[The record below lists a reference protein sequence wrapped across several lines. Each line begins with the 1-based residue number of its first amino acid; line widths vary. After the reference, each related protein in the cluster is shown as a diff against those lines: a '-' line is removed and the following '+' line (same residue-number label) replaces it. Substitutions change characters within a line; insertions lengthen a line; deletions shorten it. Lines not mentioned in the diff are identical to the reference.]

1 MLPLIFSSGGS
12 LTSFS
17 LIGIAIIFA
26 LSYNILL
33 GQTGL
38 LSFGHAVHYGL
49 GGFLA
54 VHAMNAVASRNWP
67 IPLPFIPLVGGLGG
81 LAFAVVSAGSSTKRA
96 GTVFAMISLG
106 IGELVASSS
115 LILRSVFGGESGIT
129 TDRTALPHL
138 FGWSFGPQ
146 LQVYY
151 LIAFWLMIS
160 AIAMYAL
167 TRTPLGRICNAVRD
181 NPERVEFIGYD
192 PHVVRY
198 LAYCFAGFFAGVA
211 GGLAAIN
218 FEIANSAYLGA
229 TQSGLVLF
237 AAFIGG
243 TAYFFGPILGAI
255 LVTYLQLGL
264 TDVTPVWQ
272 LYFGIIF
279 IGVVMFAPG
288 GIAGLLMMHRPLIR
302 AGIARHGDSVLSGR
316 RRSRRWRWR
325 SASMLAIETVARYTV
340 NRRREQRHQI
350 CSAFRFDATSPIT
363 WAVAAVLVVGGFLV
377 ARLDLAAGRRG
388 LGPRP
393 RRSRGTGG
401 ISHDRR
407 HRTVAG
413 RREEFRQTCA
423 SSATST
429 SASRKGER
437 HAIIGPNGAGK
448 STTFNLISG
457 YITPSSGEIRL
468 NGDVI
473 SGLRPYRDQPA
484 RAVALVP
491 GHQRVRQ
498 DDGLGERP
506 LRRAVGDRP
515 SLRVL
520 EERRPSAGGARAHRA
535 RCWKTSIS
543 PTAATCRRAC

>member
-1 MLPLIFSSGGS
+1 MINSATTTPDMPKERSGSGLRFYAIWLIAAVGLVVLPFVFSSGGS

-54 VHAMNAVASRNWP
+54 VHMMNAVASHDWP
-67 IPLPFIPLVGGLGG
+67 IPLPLIPLFGGIGG
-81 LAFAVVSAGSSTKRA
+81 LAFAILVGWVMTKRA

-129 TDRTALPHL
+129 TDRTALPHM

-146 LQVYY
+146 IQVTY
-151 LIAFWLMIS
+151 LIAFWVMIS

-198 LAYCFAGFFAGVA
+198 LAYAFAGFFAGVA
-211 GGLAAIN
+211 GGLTAIN

-264 TDVTPVWQ
+264 ANVTTVWQ

-279 IGVVMFAPG
+279 IGIVMFAPS

-302 AGIARHGDSVLSGR
+302 AGTLRMVIPSYLVALIPTLALALGIILS
-316 RRSRRWRWR
+316 
-325 SASMLAIETVARYTV
+325 IETVARY
-340 NRRREQRHQI
+340 
-350 CSAFRFDATSPIT
+350 SASEGEGNVINLLGIAFKATAPPT
-363 WAVAAVLVVGGFLV
+363 WAAAAVLLVGGYLV
-377 ARLDLAAGRRG
+377 ARMSWQRIAEAWDRAA
-388 LGPRP
+388 
-393 RRSRGTGG
+393 
-401 ISHDRR
+401 
-407 HRTVAG
+407 TVA
-413 RREEFRQTCA
+413 RDR
-423 SSATST
+423 
-429 SASRKGER
+429 
-437 HAIIGPNGAGK
+437 
-448 STTFNLISG
+448 G
-457 YITPSSGEIRL
+457 YL
-468 NGDVI
+468 
-473 SGLRPYRDQPA
+473 A
-484 RAVALVP
+484 
-491 GHQRVRQ
+491 
-498 DDGLGERP
+498 
-506 LRRAVGDRP
+506 
-515 SLRVL
+515 
-520 EERRPSAGGARAHRA
+520 
-535 RCWKTSIS
+535 
-543 PTAATCRRAC
+543 

>member
-1 MLPLIFSSGGS
+1 MSEAPDITLGTQKAQSGNGVRFYGIWVIAAAALVVLPLVFSSGGS

-17 LIGIAIIFA
+17 LIGIAIVFA

-54 VHAMNAVASRNWP
+54 VHVMNAVANHDWP
-67 IPLPFIPLVGGLGG
+67 VPLPFIPFAGGIGG
-81 LAFAVVSAGSSTKRA
+81 LAFAILIGWVMTKRA

-129 TDRTALPHL
+129 TDRTALPHM
-138 FGWSFGPQ
+138 FGWTFGPQ
-146 LQVYY
+146 LEVYY
-151 LIAFWLMIS
+151 LIAFWTLVS

-198 LAYCFAGFFAGVA
+198 LAYGFAGFFAGVA
-211 GGLAAIN
+211 GGLSAIN

-264 TDVTPVWQ
+264 TNVTTVWQ

-279 IGVVMFAPG
+279 IGIVMFAPG
-288 GIAGLLMMHRPLIR
+288 GIAGIMMMHRPLIR
-302 AGIARHGDSVLSGR
+302 AGSWVKLIPAYLVATLPTLALVFGVILS
-316 RRSRRWRWR
+316 
-325 SASMLAIETVARYTV
+325 IETVAHY
-340 NRRREQRHQI
+340 
-350 CSAFRFDATSPIT
+350 SASAGEGDVINLFGIPLSATATTT
-363 WAVAAVLVVGGFLV
+363 WLAAAVLVVGGFLV
-377 ARLDLAAGRRG
+377 ARLSWRRVAEAW
-388 LGPRP
+388 
-393 RRSRGTGG
+393 
-401 ISHDRR
+401 DR
-407 HRTVAG
+407 
-413 RREEFRQTCA
+413 
-423 SSATST
+423 
-429 SASRKGER
+429 
-437 HAIIGPNGAGK
+437 
-448 STTFNLISG
+448 
-457 YITPSSGEIRL
+457 
-468 NGDVI
+468 
-473 SGLRPYRDQPA
+473 
-484 RAVALVP
+484 
-491 GHQRVRQ
+491 
-498 DDGLGERP
+498 
-506 LRRAVGDRP
+506 
-515 SLRVL
+515 
-520 EERRPSAGGARAHRA
+520 
-535 RCWKTSIS
+535 
-543 PTAATCRRAC
+543 AATIARDRGYLA

>member
-1 MLPLIFSSGGS
+1 MSDATTPTMLKEESGALRFYGIWLMAAVALIVLPLVFSSGGS

-54 VHAMNAVASRNWP
+54 VHVMNAVANYNWP
-67 IPLPFIPLVGGLGG
+67 IPLPFIPLVGGIGG
-81 LAFAVVSAGSSTKRA
+81 LAFAILVGWVMTKRA

-115 LILRSVFGGESGIT
+115 LILRSVFGGEAGIT
-129 TDRTALPHL
+129 TDRTALPHM
-138 FGWSFGPQ
+138 FGWSFAPQ

-151 LIAFWLMIS
+151 LIAFWVMVS

-198 LAYCFAGFFAGVA
+198 LAYGFAGFFAGIA
-211 GGLAAIN
+211 GGLTAIN

-243 TAYFFGPILGAI
+243 SAYFFGPILGAI

-264 TDVTPVWQ
+264 TNVTTVWQ

-279 IGVVMFAPG
+279 IGIVMFAPG
-288 GIAGLLMMHRPLIR
+288 GIAGILMMHRPLIR
-302 AGIARHGDSVLSGR
+302 ARSLGMVIPSYLVAAVPTLALALGVILS
-316 RRSRRWRWR
+316 
-325 SASMLAIETVARYTV
+325 IETVARYTASEGEGNVINLLGIPV
-340 NRRREQRHQI
+340 N
-350 CSAFRFDATSPIT
+350 ATALTTPV
-363 WAVAAVLVVGGFLV
+363 VAALLVVGGFLV
-377 ARLDLAAGRRG
+377 ARITWRRVAEAW
-388 LGPRP
+388 
-393 RRSRGTGG
+393 
-401 ISHDRR
+401 DRAT
-407 HRTVAG
+407 TVA
-413 RREEFRQTCA
+413 RDR
-423 SSATST
+423 
-429 SASRKGER
+429 
-437 HAIIGPNGAGK
+437 
-448 STTFNLISG
+448 G
-457 YITPSSGEIRL
+457 YL
-468 NGDVI
+468 
-473 SGLRPYRDQPA
+473 A
-484 RAVALVP
+484 
-491 GHQRVRQ
+491 
-498 DDGLGERP
+498 
-506 LRRAVGDRP
+506 
-515 SLRVL
+515 
-520 EERRPSAGGARAHRA
+520 
-535 RCWKTSIS
+535 
-543 PTAATCRRAC
+543 

>member
-1 MLPLIFSSGGS
+1 MSDTATTAPDMLKQQPGGAMRFYGIWLIAGIALIVLPLIFPSGS
-12 LTSFS
+12 ALTSFS

-54 VHAMNAVASRNWP
+54 VHVMNAVANYSLP
-67 IPLPFIPLVGGLGG
+67 IPLPFIPLVGGIGG
-81 LAFAVVSAGSSTKRA
+81 LAFAILVGWVMTKRA

-129 TDRTALPHL
+129 TDRTALPHM
-138 FGWSFGPQ
+138 FGWTFGPQ
-146 LQVYY
+146 IQVYY
-151 LIAFWLMIS
+151 LIAFWVMVS

-198 LAYCFAGFFAGVA
+198 LAYGFAGFFAGVA
-211 GGLAAIN
+211 GGLTGIN

-255 LVTYLQLGL
+255 IVTYLQLGL
-264 TDVTPVWQ
+264 TNVTTVWQ

-279 IGVVMFAPG
+279 IFIVMFAPG
-288 GIAGLLMMHRPLIR
+288 GVAGILMKHRPLIR
-302 AGIARHGDSVLSGR
+302 AKALGLVIPSYLVAAIPTLALVLGVILS
-316 RRSRRWRWR
+316 
-325 SASMLAIETVARYTV
+325 IETVARYTV
-340 NRRREQRHQI
+340 SEGESNI
-350 CSAFRFDATSPIT
+350 VNLLGIPFDATAPAT

-377 ARLDLAAGRRG
+377 ARATWRRIAEAWDRAA
-388 LGPRP
+388 
-393 RRSRGTGG
+393 
-401 ISHDRR
+401 
-407 HRTVAG
+407 TVA
-413 RREEFRQTCA
+413 
-423 SSATST
+423 
-429 SASRKGER
+429 
-437 HAIIGPNGAGK
+437 
-448 STTFNLISG
+448 
-457 YITPSSGEIRL
+457 
-468 NGDVI
+468 
-473 SGLRPYRDQPA
+473 RD
-484 RAVALVP
+484 R
-491 GHQRVRQ
+491 GH
-498 DDGLGERP
+498 L
-506 LRRAVGDRP
+506 A
-515 SLRVL
+515 
-520 EERRPSAGGARAHRA
+520 
-535 RCWKTSIS
+535 
-543 PTAATCRRAC
+543 

>member
-1 MLPLIFSSGGS
+1 MNEATTPDMLKEQSSAVRFYGIWLVAAIALIVLPLVFSSGGS

-54 VHAMNAVASRNWP
+54 VHAMNAVAAHDLP
-67 IPLPFIPLVGGLGG
+67 IPLPFIPLFGGIGG
-81 LAFAVVSAGSSTKRA
+81 LAFAILVGWVMTKRA

-129 TDRTALPHL
+129 TDRTALPHM

-151 LIAFWLMIS
+151 LIAFWTMVS

-198 LAYCFAGFFAGVA
+198 FAYGFAGFFAGIA
-211 GGLAAIN
+211 GGLTAIN

-237 AAFIGG
+237 SAFIGG
-243 TAYFFGPILGAI
+243 IAYFFGPVLGAI

-264 TDVTPVWQ
+264 TNLTTVWQ
-272 LYFGIIF
+272 LYFGLIF
-279 IGVVMFAPG
+279 IGIVMFAPG
-288 GIAGLLMMHRPLIR
+288 GIAGLLMIHRPLIR
-302 AGIARHGDSVLSGR
+302 AGSLAMVIPSYLVAALPTLALALGVILS
-316 RRSRRWRWR
+316 
-325 SASMLAIETVARYTV
+325 IETVARYAASQGEG
-340 NRRREQRHQI
+340 NI
-350 CSAFRFDATSPIT
+350 INLLGIPFDATRPLT
-363 WAVAAVLVVGGFLV
+363 WAVAAVLVFGGFLV
-377 ARLDLAAGRRG
+377 ARITWRRVAEAWDRAA
-388 LGPRP
+388 
-393 RRSRGTGG
+393 
-401 ISHDRR
+401 
-407 HRTVAG
+407 TVA
-413 RREEFRQTCA
+413 RDR
-423 SSATST
+423 
-429 SASRKGER
+429 
-437 HAIIGPNGAGK
+437 
-448 STTFNLISG
+448 G
-457 YITPSSGEIRL
+457 YL
-468 NGDVI
+468 
-473 SGLRPYRDQPA
+473 A
-484 RAVALVP
+484 
-491 GHQRVRQ
+491 
-498 DDGLGERP
+498 
-506 LRRAVGDRP
+506 
-515 SLRVL
+515 
-520 EERRPSAGGARAHRA
+520 
-535 RCWKTSIS
+535 
-543 PTAATCRRAC
+543 

>member
-1 MLPLIFSSGGS
+1 MSKAATSSPDLLKDRSGSAMGFYAIWLMAALALVVLPLVFSSGGS

-54 VHAMNAVASRNWP
+54 VHMMNAVANHDWP
-67 IPLPFIPLVGGLGG
+67 IPLPFIPLFGGIGG
-81 LAFAVVSAGSSTKRA
+81 LAFALLVGWVMTKRA

-129 TDRTALPHL
+129 TDRTALPHM

-146 LQVYY
+146 IQVTY
-151 LIAFWLMIS
+151 LIAFWVMVS

-167 TRTPLGRICNAVRD
+167 TRTPLGRVCNAVRD

-198 LAYCFAGFFAGVA
+198 LAYAFAGFFAGIA

-243 TAYFFGPILGAI
+243 ATYFFGPVLGAI

-264 TDVTPVWQ
+264 TNLTTVWQ

-279 IGVVMFAPG
+279 IGIVMFAPS

-302 AGIARHGDSVLSGR
+302 AGTLRSVIPSYLV
-316 RRSRRWRWR
+316 
-325 SASMLAIETVARYTV
+325 AVIPTLALAFGVILIIETVA
-340 NRRREQRHQI
+340 HI
-350 CSAFRFDATSPIT
+350 SAGDSNAINLVGIAFDPMMPAT
-363 WAVAAVLVVGGFLV
+363 WAAAAVLLVGGYLIARITWRRIAEAWDRAATV
-377 ARLDLAAGRRG
+377 ARDRGYLA
-388 LGPRP
+388 
-393 RRSRGTGG
+393 
-401 ISHDRR
+401 
-407 HRTVAG
+407 
-413 RREEFRQTCA
+413 
-423 SSATST
+423 
-429 SASRKGER
+429 
-437 HAIIGPNGAGK
+437 
-448 STTFNLISG
+448 
-457 YITPSSGEIRL
+457 
-468 NGDVI
+468 
-473 SGLRPYRDQPA
+473 
-484 RAVALVP
+484 
-491 GHQRVRQ
+491 
-498 DDGLGERP
+498 
-506 LRRAVGDRP
+506 
-515 SLRVL
+515 
-520 EERRPSAGGARAHRA
+520 
-535 RCWKTSIS
+535 
-543 PTAATCRRAC
+543 

>member
-1 MLPLIFSSGGS
+1 MSDATTPTMLKEESGALRFYGIWLMAAVALIVLPLVFSSGGS

-54 VHAMNAVASRNWP
+54 VHVMNAVANYNWP
-67 IPLPFIPLVGGLGG
+67 IPLPFIPLVGGIGG
-81 LAFAVVSAGSSTKRA
+81 LAFAILVGWVMTKRA

-115 LILRSVFGGESGIT
+115 LILRSVFGGEAGIT
-129 TDRTALPHL
+129 TDRTALPHM
-138 FGWSFGPQ
+138 FGWSFAPQ

-151 LIAFWLMIS
+151 LIAFWVMVS

-198 LAYCFAGFFAGVA
+198 LAYGFAGFFAGIA
-211 GGLAAIN
+211 GGLTAIN

-243 TAYFFGPILGAI
+243 SAYFFGPILGAI

-264 TDVTPVWQ
+264 TNVTTVWQ

-279 IGVVMFAPG
+279 IGIVMFAPG
-288 GIAGLLMMHRPLIR
+288 GIAGILMMHRPLIR
-302 AGIARHGDSVLSGR
+302 ARSLGMVIPSYLVAAVPTLALALGVILS
-316 RRSRRWRWR
+316 
-325 SASMLAIETVARYTV
+325 IETVARYTASEGEGNVINLLGIPV
-340 NRRREQRHQI
+340 N
-350 CSAFRFDATSPIT
+350 ATALTTP
-363 WAVAAVLVVGGFLV
+363 VFAALLVVGGFLV
-377 ARLDLAAGRRG
+377 ARITWRRVAEAW
-388 LGPRP
+388 
-393 RRSRGTGG
+393 
-401 ISHDRR
+401 DRAT
-407 HRTVAG
+407 TVA
-413 RREEFRQTCA
+413 RDR
-423 SSATST
+423 
-429 SASRKGER
+429 
-437 HAIIGPNGAGK
+437 
-448 STTFNLISG
+448 G
-457 YITPSSGEIRL
+457 YL
-468 NGDVI
+468 
-473 SGLRPYRDQPA
+473 A
-484 RAVALVP
+484 
-491 GHQRVRQ
+491 
-498 DDGLGERP
+498 
-506 LRRAVGDRP
+506 
-515 SLRVL
+515 
-520 EERRPSAGGARAHRA
+520 
-535 RCWKTSIS
+535 
-543 PTAATCRRAC
+543 